1 MDDFFSRIR
10 ARSEGTERKPL
21 ASGAL
26 RMLSTLLL
34 LIFVCWRN
42 LTRWCARRSRV
53 RRRTDSAP
61 DRSWSTRA
69 TRRRW
74 PRSDTRSGSAV
85 PFRTGRRTDLCSDRW
100 RRRRTSA
107 ARSAVCAPRLGRLC
121 PCLCVCLWVCRRWKK
136 NDPQSDPVSKSI
148 NGYTRPPRAFYVDVR
163 ARTKKYTNNT
173 IGSSST
179 NQQWLLYTVLKM
191 ATTSY
196 CCKPDLGMST
206 PFLSVYDFWVLRI
219 SVFHFHGT
227 CLDLNFNQF
236 RISSP
241 ETLQGLSVF

>member
-1 MDDFFSRIR
+1 MKCGSACRWLVVFPAEQVRKLRTITSGFSSLPNKPRLNASDWSLSCLKMDDFFSRIR

-85 PFRTGRRTDLCSDRW
+85 PFRTGRRTDLCSDR
-100 RRRRTSA
+100 
-107 ARSAVCAPRLGRLC
+107 
-121 PCLCVCLWVCRRWKK
+121 
-136 NDPQSDPVSKSI
+136 
-148 NGYTRPPRAFYVDVR
+148 
-163 ARTKKYTNNT
+163 
-173 IGSSST
+173 
-179 NQQWLLYTVLKM
+179 
-191 ATTSY
+191 
-196 CCKPDLGMST
+196 
-206 PFLSVYDFWVLRI
+206 
-219 SVFHFHGT
+219 
-227 CLDLNFNQF
+227 
-236 RISSP
+236 
-241 ETLQGLSVF
+241 